1 MTIERKAWYIAVK
14 ELVPFL
20 PVINTQAA
28 KKKFLD
34 ISFLHFMC
42 QKQHEAEN
50 F

>member
-28 KKKFLD
+28 
-34 ISFLHFMC
+34 
-42 QKQHEAEN
+42 AAATTTTTTTTTTT
-50 F
+50 